1 MVKNAA
7 SFDTLE
13 ATRELE
19 AAGMDRQV
27 AEATAENIRKAS
39 TANFEQLATKAD
51 LALVKADL
59 ALVKT
64 EIEGEIKALEG
75 RLEGKIEAVKSE
87 ITSVKWIVGLQ
98 FLLLLSVI
106 ARVFGFV

>member
-1 MVKNAA
+1 MATNAA

-13 ATRELE
+13 TARALE
-19 AAGMDRQV
+19 AAGMDRRV

-51 LALVKADL
+51 LALIKADL
-59 ALVKT
+59 ASVK
-64 EIEGEIKALEG
+64 GEIKALEG

-87 ITSVKWIVGLQ
+87 VTSVKWIVGLQ

>member
-1 MVKNAA
+1 MATNAA

-13 ATRELE
+13 TARALE
-19 AAGMDRQV
+19 AAGMDRRV

-51 LALVKADL
+51 LALVK
-59 ALVKT
+59 
-64 EIEGEIKALEG
+64 GEIKV
-75 RLEGKIEAVKSE
+75 LEGKIEAVKSE
-87 ITSVKWIVGLQ
+87 VTSVKWIVGLQ